1 VDLINIILLWS
12 PRKDS
17 QEHTMPRKKSSRSLT
32 DEGRLRL
39 HRRQLFHWIGGNL
52 ESDRKM
58 NADQKASAYIEYLRG
73 SLDKGLWIKPP
84 REKDELGKDGEFRIN
99 SPICCFTETTLSE
112 IEFHNRTYGK
122 LGLGFPKRFVMTH
135 GGRPVNYINAQT
147 PPPDIVICFDLL
159 FISRLHEQW
168 DINCGVDYYC
178 PLVAC

>member
-1 VDLINIILLWS
+1 
-12 PRKDS
+12 
-17 QEHTMPRKKSSRSLT
+17 MPRKKSSRSLT

-135 GGRPVNYINAQT
+135 GGRPVNYIN
-147 PPPDIVICFDLL
+147 DITRDPTF
-159 FISRLHEQW
+159 SAW
-168 DINCGVDYYC
+168 DSLRRILNHPKVQFLRSLSWKWPSSVQIAMCREMSWSTGMNCIVR
-178 PLVAC
+178 